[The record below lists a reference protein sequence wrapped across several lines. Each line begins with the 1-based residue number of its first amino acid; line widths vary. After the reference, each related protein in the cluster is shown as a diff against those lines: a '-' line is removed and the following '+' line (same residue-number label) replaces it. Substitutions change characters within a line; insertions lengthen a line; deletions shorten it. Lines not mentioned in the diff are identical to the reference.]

1 MVSPVGFVPKSP
13 TLDPDEVCLVIT
25 RVMGLK
31 LMSAGLHRALEEV
44 FMSLDTQHRRESA
57 PVPQNNT
64 MLVVNQQDWLRDM
77 ISFSGLN
84 SLDIFALALWQ

>member
-13 TLDPDEVCLVIT
+13 TLDPAEACLVIT

-57 PVPQNNT
+57 PVPQSM
-64 MLVVNQQDWLRDM
+64 MLVVNQQDCHR
-77 ISFSGLN
+77 IG
-84 SLDIFALALWQ
+84 

>member
-13 TLDPDEVCLVIT
+13 TLDPDEACLVIT

-57 PVPQNNT
+57 PVPQSM
-64 MLVVNQQDWLRDM
+64 MLVVNQQDCHR
-77 ISFSGLN
+77 IG
-84 SLDIFALALWQ
+84 